1 MCYDG
6 GRQVILG
13 HPGEGLPFLQW
24 CIDRSME
31 RDVRL
36 PRSFTDYMRQ
46 HFWIMTSEAF
56 SNSALRCSIAE
67 MSIEKVI
74 FSVDWPYVPNVKG
87 REFLEAA
94 PISDQERRRL
104 IASKHVRRLLKL

>member
-36 PRSFTDYMRQ
+36 PRSFTDCMRQ

-87 REFLEAA
+87 REFLDAA
-94 PISDQERRRL
+94 PISDR
-104 IASKHVRRLLKL
+104 SGGD